1 MDATLQYLLLQI
13 LMSVQLVLMTV
24 IRSVLTLMGPTLVPV
39 TVDIH
44 WTAMEEHAM
53 IYLHVLMTT
62 LSSLMELVAML
73 PLFGRPVVIAGVPI
87 LLPSLP
93 APQVLK

>member
-1 MDATLQYLLLQI
+1 MCFTQI

-44 WTAMEEHAM
+44 WIAMEEHAM
-53 IYLHVLMTT
+53 VCEFH
-62 LSSLMELVAML
+62 
-73 PLFGRPVVIAGVPI
+73 
-87 LLPSLP
+87 
-93 APQVLK
+93 QQ